1 VGTGE
6 GARGCPGRE
15 AGATGEAR
23 EHGAGVTAERAKG
36 GGGGQGREGRGLM
49 DFHAAI
55 RTAVPWKLVRGSIM
69 QHCVQF

>member
-1 VGTGE
+1 MKEEEVAAAAAEGGGE
-6 GARGCPGRE
+6 G
-15 AGATGEAR
+15 
-23 EHGAGVTAERAKG
+23 
-36 GGGGQGREGRGLM
+36 GRGLM